1 MLRIILAT
9 LIAIVCSTSSVFS
22 SEAAEREKLLN
33 TINASLDVLYDEC
46 CADLSLEAK
55 QAKVR
60 AAFEGNYDLTVMIR
74 RVIGR
79 NWRLMSEEEQNN
91 VLELVKQLVVK
102 AYVEGLDGKTRPE
115 VELGKVISV
124 TDARME
130 IESTVTLDGDI
141 YYVTYRLGRM
151 SSGWQIYDIVAE
163 NISIVSNYRQ
173 QIDDH
178 FRKGNGAG
186 LVARL
191 EELLEQDVIDEDT
204 KI

>member
-1 MLRIILAT
+1 MLRLLLAS
-9 LIAIVCSTSSVFS
+9 LISIFCITSSVFS
-22 SEAAEREKLLN
+22 AGDAEREKLLN

-46 CADLSLEAK
+46 CATLSLEDK
-55 QAKVR
+55 QSKVR
-60 AAFEGNYDLTVMIR
+60 AAFEGNYDLSVMIR

-79 NWRLMSEEEQNN
+79 NWLLMSEEEQNA

-102 AYVEGLDGKTRPE
+102 AYVEGFDGKTRAE

-124 TDARME
+124 TDARIE
-130 IESTVTLDGDI
+130 IESTAMLDGKT

-151 SSGWQIYDIVAE
+151 SSGWQIYDIIAE
-163 NISIVSNYRQ
+163 NTSIVSNYRQ

-178 FRKGNGAG
+178 FRKGTGAG

-191 EELLEQDVIDEDT
+191 EELLKQDVIDEDT